1 MKLSMLVKIVKF
13 YGRFAPNF
21 SAIGYYV
28 RRPFWGRLDADFTGQ
43 TWLVTGASGG
53 IGRAIVLEA
62 ARRGAKV
69 IAVARNLRKLD
80 ELVSGAAGNGE
91 IVPMAADL
99 SLMSETAALVEQLRT
114 DGQHVDVLV
123 NNVGALIHEHRLTS
137 EGKESSF
144 ALNILNHYLLTERM
158 IGSELIN
165 RGGTVINMSSGGMYN
180 APLMVDCMNVIDPT
194 QYASVLAYAVHKRGQ
209 AELTVYWQEKYGVE
223 RDLRFY
229 VMHPGWTDTE
239 GVQTAM
245 PRFRKILRLI
255 LRDGYQGG
263 DTAIWLAAKRPQ
275 ADPAGFWFD
284 RKPRSA
290 HAYPGTRQTRYTPED
305 LAAFLDSEI
314 ASVS

>member
-21 SAIGYYV
+21 SAIGYYA
-28 RRPFWGRLDADFTGQ
+28 RRPFWGSLDADFTGQ

-62 ARRGAKV
+62 SRRGARV
-69 IAVARNLRKLD
+69 IAVARSPQKLAQ
-80 ELVSGAAGNGE
+80 LVADAAGGG
-91 IVPMAADL
+91 VVVSMAADL
-99 SLMSETAALVEQLRT
+99 SLMAETAALAERLRVENQKI
-114 DGQHVDVLV
+114 DVLV
-123 NNVGALIHEHRLTS
+123 NNVGALIHQHELTA
-137 EGKESSF
+137 EGKESSY

-158 IGSELIN
+158 IAGELLN
-165 RGGTVINMSSGGMYN
+165 PGGTVINMSSGGMYN
-180 APLMVDCMNVIDPT
+180 APLMVDRMNVIEPAK
-194 QYASVLAYAVHKRGQ
+194 YAGVFAYAVHKRGQ
-209 AELTVYWQEKYGVE
+209 AALTCHWQEKYGE
-223 RDLRFY
+223 PHQLRFY

-255 LRDGYQGG
+255 LRNGPQGG

-290 HAYPGTRQTRYTPED
+290 HAYPATRKTRYTPDD
-305 LAAFLDSEI
+305 LAAFLNSDI

>member
-1 MKLSMLVKIVKF
+1 MNLSMLVKIVKF

-28 RRPFWGRLDADFTGQ
+28 RRPFWGSLDADFTGQ
-43 TWLVTGASGG
+43 TWLVSGASGG

-62 ARRGAKV
+62 SRRGARV
-69 IAVARNLRKLD
+69 LAVARNPRKLD
-80 ELVSGAAGNGE
+80 QLVAEATGKGE
-91 IVPMAADL
+91 VVPMAADL
-99 SLMSETAALVEQLRT
+99 SLMENTAALVRRLQDEGIR
-114 DGQHVDVLV
+114 VDVLV
-123 NNVGALIHEHRLTS
+123 NNVGALVHQHQLTA

-158 IGSELIN
+158 IGSGLIN
-165 RGGTVINMSSGGMYN
+165 EGGTVINMSSGGMYN
-180 APLMVDCMNVIDPT
+180 APLMVDRMNVTDPD
-194 QYASVLAYAVHKRGQ
+194 QYAGVFAYAVHKRGQ
-209 AELTVYWQEKYGVE
+209 AELTQYWQDTYGATHG
-223 RDLRFY
+223 LRFY

-275 ADPAGFWFD
+275 ADPSGFWFD
-284 RKPRSA
+284 RKARSA
-290 HAYPGTRQTRYTPED
+290 HAYPGTRKTRYSPAD
-305 LAAFLDSEI
+305 LAAFLDNEI